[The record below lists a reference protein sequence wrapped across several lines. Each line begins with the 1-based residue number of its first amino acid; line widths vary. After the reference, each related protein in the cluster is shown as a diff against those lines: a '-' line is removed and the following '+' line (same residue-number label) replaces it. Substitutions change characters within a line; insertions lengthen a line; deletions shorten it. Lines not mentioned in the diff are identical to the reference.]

1 MRHSRSA
8 LLCSSTSLTPTF
20 SALIFGMV
28 LFCTVLVSS
37 PTFAA
42 APDRILGPIDSS
54 QTVSAGGVPLKAQP
68 KYDHGRADP
77 SLKLNYMTLLTVP
90 SASQQKAMDE
100 LLTEQQ
106 DPRSPLFHQ
115 WLTPE
120 QYADR
125 FGLSPND
132 VQKLTAW
139 LQSQGFTVRSVA
151 QGRNWIVFSGTAAQ
165 AEKVFRV
172 EIHNFEID
180 GKKRFSNT
188 TPISIP
194 AALSGIVTGVRGL
207 SNFPA
212 KSYLQRRKPSYTY
225 PVSGGNALYI
235 APGDIATIYDLTP
248 LYTAGIDGTGMTL
261 AVMGQTDVYLDDLV
275 DFRSSTVGFSL
286 PAITGCST
294 NANGVITSCAPGSTN
309 LLQYVLV
316 GSDTTGNPDSISDDL
331 PEADLDLEMSGAV
344 ARNAQII
351 YVNAPDPSGAGVW
364 DSWYHA
370 VDSNLAPVITLSYG
384 ICEFSEASFGA
395 SGSTGEETFTSDE
408 AELKKANSLGITFM
422 NSSGDTGAAGC
433 DPPEDGQNE
442 LFATQGLAVSYPASS
457 PEVTGVGG
465 TMTTISEIG
474 TDASTYWYTGNDT
487 NGNGNG
493 GSAISYIPEAAWN
506 DPAEIGAYCAAP
518 PEGSNCSGISNQET
532 AQEAIGFDA
541 SGGGASGCTVLNG
554 SGQCTSGFAQPSW
567 QTVTVPSQAS
577 ARFVPDV
584 SLLASPN
591 LPGFIWCTAVDELA
605 DAGVAP
611 YTTETTSSCASGIN
625 AAIAGVPNSN
635 PNDPPFVGASIIG
648 GTSAS
653 SPMFAGI
660 VTLLN
665 QYVVTNKLQSTPGL
679 GNINPK
685 LYELAISHPAAFHRI
700 TASDYPT
707 APGSNT
713 EYCEPG
719 SPGFTTSPAT
729 KLNCPAAVAPA
740 TEGVFGYLSAN
751 ADTATGY
758 NLVTGLGSVDGYNFV
773 LAFAALGSNS
783 STTVTSSQ
791 DPAILGVSVTFTATV
806 TTTGTDQPTGTIT
819 FNDGTTLLGTGT
831 LSTVSGSQVATF
843 ATSTLALGTHS
854 ITAVY
859 GGDANNSDSAS
870 TVLTQ
875 YITGS
880 TTTHTTVMS
889 SQNPAPLLGLV
900 TFTATVTTTGTHAPT
915 GIVTFNDG
923 ATAIGTGTLN
933 GSQVATFSTPS
944 LAAGANSITAV
955 YDGDANNA
963 SSTSALTETITNFIV
978 STPTTPAPVLAGL
991 PASSTFTVTP
1001 PSGATTFA
1009 ANVVLSVSGLPAN
1022 TTYSFS
1028 TNPILAGSGATN
1040 ETLTITT
1047 IGPNTTSGGQLRRR
1061 ADKRSPR
1068 LPLALPLA
1076 GIFIVGF
1083 AGRKM
1088 SRHSAAAGLG
1098 LSLVLLGLLLACG
1111 GGSSS
1116 TTPPPVLT
1124 TVTPSSAT
1132 VPLGGT
1138 QQFAASTTVTWS
1150 IPSGALGT
1158 ISSGGLYTAPATGTT
1173 PDNITVTATP
1183 TTGTAGTAAITIPA
1197 VGVTVGLMSGSSS
1210 SLYPNDSAD
1219 SWPNQQAQFIATVT
1233 NASSNTGVTWAF
1245 GNTSVCTSNPG
1256 PCGGINA
1263 STGLYTAPTV
1273 ASGLP
1278 TSVSITA
1285 TPAADPTKSG
1295 SAAETITPATI
1306 PGTYPGITVT
1316 ANEGGTV
1323 NTQTVTLTVN

>member
-1 MRHSRSA
+1 
-8 LLCSSTSLTPTF
+8 
-20 SALIFGMV
+20 
-28 LFCTVLVSS
+28 
-37 PTFAA
+37 
-42 APDRILGPIDSS
+42 
-54 QTVSAGGVPLKAQP
+54 
-68 KYDHGRADP
+68 
-77 SLKLNYMTLLTVP
+77 MTLLIVP
-90 SASQQKAMDE
+90 SASQQKAVDK
-100 LLTEQQ
+100 LLAQQQ
-106 DPRSPLFHQ
+106 DPHSPLYHQ

-120 QYADR
+120 EYADR

-132 VQKLTAW
+132 IQKLTIW
-139 LQSQGFTVRSVA
+139 LQSYGFAILKVARS
-151 QGRNWIVFSGTAAQ
+151 RNMIVFSGTAAQ
-165 AEKVFRV
+165 V
-172 EIHNFEID
+172 EIAFQTSIHNFDVD
-180 GKKRFSNT
+180 GEKHFSNT
-188 TPISIP
+188 TPPSIP
-194 AALSGIVTGVRGL
+194 SALSGIVSGFGGL
-207 SNFPA
+207 NDFRPHPMIARPTSA
-212 KSYLQRRKPSYTY
+212 KSGTRLFYYSSSLEEQF
-225 PVSGGNALYI
+225 L
-235 APGDIATIYDLTP
+235 APADIATIYNIG
-248 LYTAGIDGTGMTL
+248 AGLNGLGQTL
-261 AVMGQTDVYLDDLV
+261 AVIGQTDVYLADLV
-275 DFRSSTVGFSL
+275 DFRSGFSL
-286 PAITGCST
+286 PAITGCTTDGNLLLASC
-294 NANGVITSCAPGSTN
+294 GVTSAY
-309 LLQYVLV
+309 LQYVLV
-316 GSDTTGNPDSISDDL
+316 GSDAPPSLGDL
-331 PEADLDLEMSGAV
+331 PEADLDLEWSGAT
-344 ARNAQII
+344 ASQAQII
-351 YVNAPDPSGAGVW
+351 YVNSPSGNGVW
-364 DSWYHA
+364 DAWHDA
-370 VDSNLAPVITLSYG
+370 VTANIAPVITMSYG
-384 ICEFSEASFGA
+384 LCELG
-395 SGSTGEETFTSDE
+395 E
-408 AELKKANSLGITFM
+408 AENGVFSFDESLLKQANSQGITFM
-422 NSSGDTGAAGC
+422 NASGDSGAAEC
-433 DPPEDGQNE
+433 DPPQNNPNE
-442 LFATQGLAVSYPASS
+442 PYATLGLAVSYPSSS

-465 TMTTISEIG
+465 TMIPLGEYGSQYWNTTG
-474 TDASTYWYTGNDT
+474 TV
-487 NGNGNG
+487 G
-493 GSAISYIPEAAWN
+493 GSALSYIPENGWN
-506 DPAEIGAYCAAP
+506 DDAEFGAFCVANP
-518 PEGSNCSGISNQET
+518 TNTFCTDEKITNQQT
-532 AQEAIGFDA
+532 AQAAIGMVATGGGPSGCFTIDA
-541 SGGGASGCTVLNG
+541 SFNCTGGFPQPTWQAKLSIP
-554 SGQCTSGFAQPSW
+554 GQTTP
-567 QTVTVPSQAS
+567 V
-577 ARFVPDV
+577 RFTPDV
-584 SLLASPN
+584 SLLASPDF
-591 LPGFIWCTAVDELA
+591 PGYIWCTPLEELSSTSPY
-605 DAGVAP
+605 DA
-611 YTTETTSSCASGIN
+611 ETTSSCANGIS
-625 AAIAGVPNSN
+625 AAVDGIPASN
-635 PNDPPFVGASIIG
+635 PNLPFIVDPSIIG

-653 SPMFAGI
+653 TPIFAGM
-660 VTLLN
+660 VALLN
-665 QYVVTNKLQSTPGL
+665 QYVITNHLQAKPGL
-679 GNINPK
+679 GNINSN
-685 LYELAISHPAAFHRI
+685 LYQIA
-700 TASDYPT
+700 TDYDPT
-707 APGSNT
+707 AGASLQAFNPVTAGLNEPGSNT
-713 EYCEPG
+713 IYCVAGTPG
-719 SPGFTTSPAT
+719 YGAPAT
-729 KLNCPAAVAPA
+729 ALNCPGTLGSG
-740 TEGVFGYLSAN
+740 TEEVFGYLSAN
-751 ADTATGY
+751 DDTATPSTHY
-758 NLVTGLGSVDGYNFV
+758 NLVTGLGSVNVNNLFR
-773 LAFAALGSNS
+773 AWAATESAATV
-783 STTVTSSQ
+783 TTVASSQ
-791 DPAILGVSVTFTATV
+791 DPAILGVTVTFTATV
-806 TTTGTDQPTGTIT
+806 TTTGTDQPTGTVT

-843 ATSTLALGTHS
+843 ATSTLALGSHS

-859 GGDANNSDSAS
+859 GGDPNNTGGTSA
-870 TVLTQ
+870 VLTQ

-880 TTTHTTVMS
+880 TTTHTTVIS
-889 SQNPAPLLGLV
+889 SQNPAPLLGSV

-933 GSQVATFSTPS
+933 GSQVATFSTSS

-963 SSTSALTETITNFIV
+963 SSTSALTETITNFTV

-991 PASSTFTVTP
+991 QASSTFTVTP

-1009 ANVVLSVSGLPAN
+1009 ANVVLSVTGLPAN

-1047 IGPNTTSGGQLRRR
+1047 IGPNTTPGGQLRRR

-1098 LSLVLLGLLLACG
+1098 LSLVLLGLLIACG

-1158 ISSGGLYTAPATGTT
+1158 ISSSGLYTAPTSVPSGGTT